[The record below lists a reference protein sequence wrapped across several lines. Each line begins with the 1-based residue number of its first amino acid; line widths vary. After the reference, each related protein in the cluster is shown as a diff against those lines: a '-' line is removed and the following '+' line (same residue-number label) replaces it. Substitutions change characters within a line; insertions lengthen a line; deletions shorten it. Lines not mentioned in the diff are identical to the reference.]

1 MMGGKN
7 SKQRPEPVE
16 GLDEDTSLSVVP
28 VFRTSIRVRKVSTS
42 TKNTFFRTVKI
53 FTTLYSIQ
61 DAISLCKFPRE
72 NFSKVV
78 TISNLTNEAQQS
90 IVWAKE

>member
-28 VFRTSIRVRKVSTS
+28 VFRTSIRVRKVSISTNTS
-42 TKNTFFRTVKI
+42 FRTVKI
-53 FTTLYSIQ
+53 STTLYSIQ

>member
-16 GLDEDTSLSVVP
+16 GLDEDSSLSVVP
-28 VFRTSIRVRKVSTS
+28 VFRTSIRVRKNSIST
-42 TKNTFFRTVKI
+42 NTSFRTVKI
-53 FTTLYSIQ
+53 STTLYSIQ
-61 DAISLCKFPRE
+61 DATSLCKFPRE

-78 TISNLTNEAQQS
+78 TISNLTNEAAV
-90 IVWAKE
+90 VWAKE